1 MDIKWRKLEQVLNEF
16 ADAFIQE
23 ARDNLQENKT
33 NASYNLYNSF
43 EKIIDIDQNHF
54 SVKISLADYWVFV
67 ENGRKAGKF
76 PPVSK
81 IKDWVEIK
89 PISAIPDVNGRVPS
103 VEQLTFLISRKIAK
117 EGTEPQPFFEPAK
130 EEVLKRFELA
140 IELAI
145 DEDISAFIEEQ
156 VIAKLEETFER
167 F

>member
-67 ENGRKAGKF
+67 ENGRNAGN
-76 PPVSK
+76 
-81 IKDWVEIK
+81 
-89 PISAIPDVNGRVPS
+89 ARVWRRGKHGKNDDAKRDACAEFNQPRC
-103 VEQLTFLISRKIAK
+103 VGIA
-117 EGTEPQPFFEPAK
+117 
-130 EEVLKRFELA
+130 
-140 IELAI
+140 
-145 DEDISAFIEEQ
+145 
-156 VIAKLEETFER
+156 
-167 F
+167 